1 METDARLALVHKTIR
16 NIPDF
21 PQPGI
26 QFKDISPVLENAEA
40 FRAVIDL
47 FTDACRDRGIQKLAA
62 IDARGFLFASA
73 VAYNIG
79 AGVVLVRK
87 KGKLPYK
94 TESISYSL
102 EYGQATLEVHV
113 DAVKPGERVILIDDL
128 LATGGTADAAI
139 QLLKIIGGDVVEAL
153 FLIDLTFLNG
163 RQKLAPT
170 PVKTF
175 IEF

>member
-1 METDARLALVHKTIR
+1 MVIDPRVALIQNTIR

-26 QFKDISPVLENAEA
+26 QFKDISPVLENATA

-47 FTDACRDRGIQKLAA
+47 FTEACRDRGIAKLAA

-79 AGVVLVRK
+79 AGVVLIRK
-87 KGKLPYK
+87 KGKLPSR

-113 DAVKPGERVILIDDL
+113 DAVKPGERVVLIDDL

-139 QLLKIIGGDVVEAL
+139 QLLKKIGGEVLEAI

-163 RQKLAPT
+163 RSKLAPT
-170 PVKTF
+170 PVRAF